1 MTTKEEI
8 LRLALR
14 FPDSYSDMPFDDN
27 WTVVR
32 HRDNK
37 KIFAWIFERQG
48 RVWVNLKAPPD
59 WRDLWREAYDSVIP
73 AYHLNKEHWNSVIL
87 DDSVPEHEIAHMLDL
102 SYTLTEKKRKKIRTR
117 YVSRPYF
124 SSLPIR
130 FLIFNLF

>member
-59 WRDLWREAYDSVIP
+59 WRDLWRGAYDSVIP

-87 DDSVPEHEIAHMLDL
+87 DDSVPEREIAHMLDL

-117 YVSRPYF
+117 
-124 SSLPIR
+124 
-130 FLIFNLF
+130 

>member
-59 WRDLWREAYDSVIP
+59 WRDLWRGGGGFGGSP
-73 AYHLNKEHWNSVIL
+73 RPPHKEGL
-87 DDSVPEHEIAHMLDL
+87 E
-102 SYTLTEKKRKKIRTR
+102 
-117 YVSRPYF
+117 F
-124 SSLPIR
+124 LP
-130 FLIFNLF
+130 F

>member
-37 KIFAWIFERQG
+37 KIFAWIFERRRPIGGTYGG
-48 RVWVNLKAPPD
+48 R
-59 WRDLWREAYDSVIP
+59 R
-73 AYHLNKEHWNSVIL
+73 
-87 DDSVPEHEIAHMLDL
+87 
-102 SYTLTEKKRKKIRTR
+102 TIR
-117 YVSRPYF
+117 
-124 SSLPIR
+124 
-130 FLIFNLF
+130 